1 MYIYDGGV
9 CYDVIFRG
17 CIHECVVEGG
27 RYLGLG
33 GRTAYPMIVGSLAF
47 SMVLS
52 LILVVLW
59 FV

>member
-1 MYIYDGGV
+1 M
-9 CYDVIFRG
+9 
-17 CIHECVVEGG
+17 EGG

-47 SMVLS
+47 LIVLS
-52 LILVVLW
+52 LFFVVLW